1 MSPERSRN
9 IMDELRGIVGPRVSN
24 SPAELCCYS
33 CDASQVYGLPEYVVR
48 PLTTEEVSRI
58 LSLAYKYEI
67 PVTARGAGT
76 GLAGGAVPLRGGM
89 VLDMSGMN
97 KILEIDV
104 ENLQVHVEPGVVVEH
119 LNRALKPHG
128 FFFPPN
134 PGSSSVCT
142 IGGLISNNGSGMRCV
157 KYGTTKSY
165 VLDLEVVLADGKVI
179 RTGSRVLK
187 SSAGYDLTR
196 LMVGAEGT
204 LGIITAARLRIV
216 PIPRRRRLVMASFE
230 SSELAGMAVVK
241 TFSAG
246 IVPSACEIMDSTTVK
261 VLRRCDP
268 NIVLPDG
275 DVILFEVDG
284 TDLST
289 SEDAR
294 RISEACA
301 GLAQSIRIASDEREM
316 SEIWAARELVG
327 AAISRL
333 DPSKSRVYVGEDVG
347 VPMKEIPNL
356 MRKVQ
361 EISDST
367 GIPAMKYGHIG
378 DGNLHVAWFIDVS
391 SEDEWTRLRRAADM
405 IHRAAI
411 ELGGTVSS
419 EHGIGGSRA
428 EYMEMQWGPALDI
441 MRAIKRALD
450 PKGILN
456 PGKLGL

>member
-1 MSPERSRN
+1 MAL
-9 IMDELRGIVGPRVSN
+9 IDDLRDIVGPRVSD
-24 SPAELCCYS
+24 SPAELSCYS
-33 CDASQVYGLPEYVVR
+33 CDASQVSGMPDYVVR
-48 PLTTEEVSRI
+48 PLTADEVSRVI
-58 LSLAYKYEI
+58 RVAYENDI

-76 GLAGGAVPLRGGM
+76 GLAGGAVPLRGGI
-89 VLDMSGMN
+89 VLDMSGMHR
-97 KILEIDV
+97 ILDIDV
-104 ENLQVHVEPGVVVEH
+104 RNLQVHLEPGVVVEE
-119 LNRALKPHG
+119 LNRALKPYG

-157 KYGTTKSY
+157 KYGTTRNY
-165 VLDLEVVLADGKVI
+165 VLDLEVVLADGSII
-179 RTGSRVLK
+179 RTGSKVLK

-196 LMVGAEGT
+196 LMVGSEGT

-216 PIPRRRRLVMASFE
+216 PLPKRRRLVMASFD
-230 SSELAGMAVVK
+230 SAELAGEAVVNI
-241 TFSAG
+241 FSAG
-246 IVPSACEIMDSTTVK
+246 IVPSACEILDRVTVK

-268 NIVLPDG
+268 KIVFPEG
-275 DVILFEVDG
+275 DIILFEVDG
-284 TDLST
+284 TEIST
-289 SEDAR
+289 AEEVK
-294 RISEACA
+294 RISDVCA
-301 GLAQSIRIASDEREM
+301 PCARNIRIASDNKEM

-356 MRKVQ
+356 MRRVQ
-361 EISDST
+361 EISNIT

-378 DGNLHVAWFIDVS
+378 DGNLHVAWFIDVTN
-391 SEDEWTRLRRAADM
+391 EDEWKRLEKAADM
-405 IHRAAI
+405 IHRCAI

-428 EYMEMQWGPALDI
+428 AYMELQWGRALDV

-450 PKGILN
+450 PKNILN